1 MYKGDVYK
9 KGTFVRIK
17 RDLSDESNLQMMPA
31 DAAMNNLLND
41 NEYKAERVI
50 PLNSI

>member
-1 MYKGDVYK
+1 MHKGDVYK

-17 RDLSDESNLQMMPA
+17 RDLSDESNIHMMPA
-31 DAAMNNLLND
+31 DVAMNILLND
-41 NEYKAERVI
+41 DEYKAERVI